1 MDEKKNEQ
9 QKSGMGG
16 SQETERKNVQ
26 QGGEQIGGQ
35 QRSDQQQPSTIKEDK
50 QNLNK

>member
-1 MDEKKNEQ
+1 MDDKKNQQ

-35 QRSDQQQPSTIKEDK
+35 QRTDKPPTIKEDK